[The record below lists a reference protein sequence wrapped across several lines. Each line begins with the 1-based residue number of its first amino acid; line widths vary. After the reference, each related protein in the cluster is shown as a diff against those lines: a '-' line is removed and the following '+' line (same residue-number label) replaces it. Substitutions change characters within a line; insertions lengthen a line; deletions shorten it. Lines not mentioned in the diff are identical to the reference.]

1 MLLSELELPSG
12 IRRSSSCWLT
22 GEPKAAT
29 TVTTTTAREIN
40 RENQIA
46 PMFTV
51 RRELLSIRASWPSV
65 ELIERALAPRHAP
78 RLLTPFL
85 HQPFVGLGPVSSR
98 WGRGS
103 ARSRKGRTWRESSK
117 CKSY

>member
-12 IRRSSSCWLT
+12 IRRSSSCSLT
-22 GEPKAAT
+22 GEPKAATTTAT

-65 ELIERALAPRHAP
+65 ELIERPLAPRHAP

-85 HQPFVGLGPVSSR
+85 HQPFVGLRPVSSR

-103 ARSRKGRTWRESSK
+103 VRERSYLEGKLEM
-117 CKSY
+117 